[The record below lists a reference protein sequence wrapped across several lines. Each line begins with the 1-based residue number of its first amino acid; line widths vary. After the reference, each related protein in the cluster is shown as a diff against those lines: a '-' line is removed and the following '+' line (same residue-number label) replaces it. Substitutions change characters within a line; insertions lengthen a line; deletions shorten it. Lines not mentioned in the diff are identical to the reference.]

1 MAENGAGTAA
11 SIMSPNA
18 TGRGQEG
25 RASSSAGRAFCAA
38 MLPKVSR
45 TFALCIR
52 LLPRSLSHSVTVAYL
67 LCRIADTIE
76 DATDLSVA
84 DKQGLLRD
92 FGGCLDDNGPAADS
106 VRTAFRSRRNDEEHL
121 AADADMILGEFHALS
136 APERDAI
143 RPWVQEMCAGM
154 AEFARAGR
162 LVAGRELE
170 TLADLQELDRYC
182 YFVAG
187 TVGHLLTGL
196 FRLSDSRADAA
207 RYEALDRLA
216 ASFGLGLQLTNII
229 KDVADD
235 HRRGWSFVP
244 RDLCHQAG
252 VPPEKLFDP
261 AFRTESLQVMDA
273 LIAEA
278 RRHLADSLRYCTMLP
293 RYQYRIRL
301 FCLTSFYFAVR
312 TLRRAASD
320 RRLLE
325 PTHKLKITRG
335 EVYRTVAATHVIAPS
350 NYLVRA
356 YYRRLA

>member
-1 MAENGAGTAA
+1 
-11 SIMSPNA
+11 
-18 TGRGQEG
+18 
-25 RASSSAGRAFCAA
+25 

-52 LLPRSLSHSVTVAYL
+52 LLPQSLSHSVTVAYL

-84 DKQGLLRD
+84 HKQELLRH
-92 FGGCLDDNGPAADS
+92 FSACLEDDGPRADS
-106 VRTAFRSRRNDEEHL
+106 LRAAFGSRRSDEEHL
-121 AADADMILGEFHALS
+121 AADADIVLGEFRAFS
-136 APERDAI
+136 PDERKAV

-154 AEFARAGR
+154 AAFAREGR
-162 LVAGRELE
+162 LIAGGGLE
-170 TLADLQELDRYC
+170 TLADLRELDRYC
-182 YFVAG
+182 YYVAG

-196 FRLSDSRADAA
+196 FRLSDPRADAT
-207 RYEALDRLA
+207 RYEALDGLA

-252 VPPEKLFDP
+252 VPPEKLSDP
-261 AFRTESLQVMDA
+261 AFRAESLQVMDA

-293 RYQYRIRL
+293 RSQYRIRL

-325 PTHKLKITRG
+325 PAHKLKITRA
-335 EVYRTVAATHVIAPS
+335 EVYRTVVATHLVAPS
-350 NYLVRA
+350 NVLVRA
-356 YYRRLA
+356 YYRHLA